1 MNRPATRSTL
11 VALAIGAT
19 LVSRIAEAQ
28 WVLLARRAI
37 GRVEQMSQQ
46 QPNGGAAYVS
56 AAVMVEVPIETA
68 VARPVLALIV
78 ATPPAEEVHV
88 AVLVRFWVLLSV

>member
-1 MNRPATRSTL
+1 MEVFPEMEL
-11 VALAIGAT
+11 CV
-19 LVSRIAEAQ
+19 
-28 WVLLARRAI
+28 
-37 GRVEQMSQQ
+37 
-46 QPNGGAAYVS
+46 
-56 AAVMVEVPIETA
+56 AVMVEVPIETA